1 MQPLSQC
8 PARILAKLEIIL
20 LDLDDTLSWK
30 GLLPGCAY
38 GALEILQQEGLG
50 VALIT
55 GRPAGWCDHIARMW
69 PVNGV
74 VGENGAFFFHYDRS
88 SRKMERQYWRT
99 TAQRKADRKQLEAI
113 ESRILAEVPGAAVA
127 TDQAYRESDF
137 AIDHCEDVP
146 ALPGD
151 QIDRIVEI
159 FQQAGATAKISSIHV
174 NGWFGDFD
182 KLGMTKRMIKRVFS
196 IDLEADR
203 TIATFVGDSPNDAPM
218 FDYFPD
224 AIGVANVRRFLD
236 TLEIAP
242 RWVTGQPGGFGFAE
256 FAKAVVAAR
265 K

>member
-236 TLEIAP
+236 TLEIA
-242 RWVTGQPGGFGFAE
+242 
-256 FAKAVVAAR
+256 
-265 K
+265 